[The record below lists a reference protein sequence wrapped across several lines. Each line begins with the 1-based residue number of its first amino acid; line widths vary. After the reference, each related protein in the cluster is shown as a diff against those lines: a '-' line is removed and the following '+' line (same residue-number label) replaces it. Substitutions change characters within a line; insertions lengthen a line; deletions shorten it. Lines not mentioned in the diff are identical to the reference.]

1 MDPLKSISAIA
12 ASGIVAQSTRLKV
25 TAENVANAGST
36 GNQPGED
43 PYRRKTVSFG
53 ELLDRSSGSSLVEVT
68 SIDRDDTNFPVK
80 YDPVHP
86 AADDKGYVRISN
98 VSSIIEMN
106 NMREASRSYE
116 ANINMFD
123 AARRMRRQMLDLLK

>member
-12 ASGIVAQSTRLKV
+12 ASGMHAQGVRLKV

-36 GNQPGED
+36 GNTPGED
-43 PYRRKTVSFG
+43 PFRRKTVSFS
-53 ELLDRSSGSSLVEVT
+53 EMVDRASGNSLVQVGA
-68 SIDRDDTNFPVK
+68 IGRDQSDFPLK

-86 AADDKGYVRISN
+86 AADERGYVRTSN

-123 AARRMRRQMLDLLK
+123 AGRRMRRQMLDMLK